1 MCVCWVGAGGG
12 ITEKKVAHHE
22 DQGGKKMGSTVAD
35 SDNNDYCVSVV
46 ILTAI

>member
-1 MCVCWVGAGGG
+1 MCVLGGRGG